1 MWGTS
6 LLSLRLDFLICEMG
20 IMMIMGQDN
29 EIMQV
34 RGFPL
39 ACQVNT
45 NISKYSL
52 INIAVIVI
60 CYADHTLDRVASNSL
75 FSKASTIDPGI
86 PQTRKHCKD
95 IFPPIPAAGGGE

>member
-1 MWGTS
+1 MH
-6 LLSLRLDFLICEMG
+6 I
-20 IMMIMGQDN
+20 
-29 EIMQV
+29 
-34 RGFPL
+34 RGFPRTY
-39 ACQVNT
+39 QVNT

-60 CYADHTLDRVASNSL
+60 YYADHTLDRVASNSL

-95 IFPPIPAAGGGE
+95 ILPLIPAAGGGE

>member
-1 MWGTS
+1 
-6 LLSLRLDFLICEMG
+6 
-20 IMMIMGQDN
+20 MIMGQDN

-34 RGFPL
+34 RGFPR

-60 CYADHTLDRVASNSL
+60 YYADHTLDRVASNSL
-75 FSKASTIDPGI
+75 FSKATAIDPGI

-95 IFPPIPAAGGGE
+95 IFPQFLQLGVGNEETKRSQL

>member
-1 MWGTS
+1 
-6 LLSLRLDFLICEMG
+6 
-20 IMMIMGQDN
+20 MGQDN
-29 EIMQV
+29 EIMHV

-45 NISKYSL
+45 HISKYSL

-60 CYADHTLDRVASNSL
+60 YYADHTLDRVASNSL
-75 FSKASTIDPGI
+75 FSKATAIDPGI

-95 IFPPIPAAGGGE
+95 SFPLFPAAGGGE